1 MGPRTRLWRE
11 PVPRAT
17 DARAP
22 SPPGFASDGRG
33 SVDDDCAGS
42 TPRPPASALARLS
55 VTTSSGSPRPPRRMS
70 WKNVRQL
77 SVSSLVPGL
86 SARST
91 FLPSWSMPHAQS
103 TASRAR
109 PGRSRS
115 ATSSTKR
122 YRSWCSDRS
131 RVANA
136 SYSSQSRSVTSL
148 TAVRDRS
155 ERPCS
160 SANVDSMSRV
170 DSGVHLDGEAL
181 QLLGAP
187 SESLAYSG
195 PVRLPQVRHLR
206 HCVLDRAVVAL
217 QPPPPVAV
225 PIPRTLPVAAPVVR
239 PPEPVLHL
247 SFKHFLH
254 ELPHAASDQ
263 VGAGVVV
270 SAPRQQVLDP
280 LGRLPRCWN
289 PSASHG
295 ST

>member
-1 MGPRTRLWRE
+1 MLGHLRLQVSHPMGEAALTMT
-11 PVPRAT
+11 A
-17 DARAP
+17 
-22 SPPGFASDGRG
+22 
-33 SVDDDCAGS
+33 AGS

-122 YRSWCSDRS
+122 YRSWCSERS

-136 SYSSQSRSVTSL
+136 AYSSQSRSVTSL

-155 ERPCS
+155 DRPCS
-160 SANVDSMSRV
+160 SENLDVPRRKPA
-170 DSGVHLDGEAL
+170 GIHLDGQPL

-187 SESLAYSG
+187 FEPLAHPRS
-195 PVRLPQVRHLR
+195 VWLPQVRHLR
-206 HCVLDRAVVAL
+206 RRVLDRSLGAL
-217 QPPPPVAV
+217 QPPTPIAV
-225 PIPRTLPVAAPVVR
+225 SIPWALPVAAPVVH
-239 PPEPVLHL
+239 PP
-247 SFKHFLH
+247 
-254 ELPHAASDQ
+254 
-263 VGAGVVV
+263 AG
-270 SAPRQQVLDP
+270 P
-280 LGRLPRCWN
+280 LPRLQAL
-289 PSASHG
+289 PRRA
-295 ST
+295 